1 MNVYQGMELEQ
12 RRGNDRDGTA
22 AYLAGALT
30 GLYDGEAVP
39 SPLVG
44 GREAGLQRL
53 RVFNVAKYQSDR
65 NDVGPTAG
73 ASRLAPYLRHGCLTL
88 TEARRD
94 AVAKIGVN
102 ASVKWI
108 QELGWRQFWQL
119 LYARYGSRIFQNMEE
134 PKVPLGAGDAET
146 PIPDE
151 ILEARTGLNCMDIS
165 LRSLYDTGYMF
176 NHSRMWF
183 AAWFTH
189 HLKLP
194 WQAGAK
200 LFYRF
205 LLCGDPA
212 SNTLSWQWVAST
224 FSHKPYFFNRGNV
237 EKYSR
242 DPATGETY
250 CTNCPAAKA
259 RTCPFDATYETLGRR
274 LFGDAYQGEENRGGG
289 NRNFGGRGDM
299 APRRSSPRG

>member
-1 MNVYQGMELEQ
+1 MLNAVVELKQ
-12 RRGNDRDGTA
+12 LRGNRTETV
-22 AYLAGALT
+22 AYLAEALT
-30 GLYDGEAVP
+30 GLYAGDPEP

-44 GREAGLQRL
+44 GRSAGLQRL
-53 RVFNVAKYQSDR
+53 RVFNVAQYQSDR

-73 ASRLAPYLRHGCLTL
+73 ASRLAPYLRHGCLSL
-88 TEARRD
+88 AEAKRD
-94 AVAKIGVN
+94 AVEKIG
-102 ASVKWI
+102 ADAATKWI
-108 QELGWRQFWQL
+108 QELAWRQFWQL
-119 LYARYGSRIFQNMEE
+119 QYARYGSRIFSPMEE
-134 PKVPLGAGDAET
+134 PKVPLGAGDVDT
-146 PIPDE
+146 PIPDD
-151 ILEARTGLNCMDIS
+151 ILHAETGLNCMDIS

-176 NHSRMWF
+176 NHARMWF
-183 AAWFTH
+183 AAWFVH
-189 HLKLP
+189 FRKKP

-242 DPATGETY
+242 DPATGSTY
-250 CTNCPAAKA
+250 CTDCPAAKS

-274 LFGDAYQGEENRGGG
+274 LFGDAYQGEENRCG
-289 NRNFGGRGDM
+289 NRNFGKRSDM
-299 APRRSSPRG
+299 ASRRPSKRG